1 MELLDDHQIL
11 GEEYKEVFF
20 TVIDEPVKSENLETI
35 MMLVSPFLIVLL
47 WSYEIKIMAFLLFV
61 STTWFI
67 VKYFR
72 KETQELT
79 LKIQKDQLVILNKE
93 RKKHQC
99 QLKQIRVIDKG
110 KETFVLKRRYWFFNW
125 LMPTINSKKATVH
138 PSYDE
143 LIAVLN
149 T

>member
-1 MELLDDHQIL
+1 
-11 GEEYKEVFF
+11 
-20 TVIDEPVKSENLETI
+20 
-35 MMLVSPFLIVLL
+35 
-47 WSYEIKIMAFLLFV
+47 
-61 STTWFI
+61 

-110 KETFVLKRRYWFFNW
+110 KETFALKRRYWFFNW
-125 LMPTINSKKATVH
+125 LMPTINSKKATVY

-143 LIAVLN
+143 MIAVLN
-149 T
+149 A

>member
-47 WSYEIKIMAFLLFV
+47 WSYEIKIMAFLIFV

-125 LMPTINSKKATVH
+125 LMPTINSKKVTVY

>member
-35 MMLVSPFLIVLL
+35 MMLVSPFLIILL
-47 WSYEIKIMAFLLFV
+47 WSYEIKIIAFLIFV
-61 STTWFI
+61 STIWFI

-93 RKKHQC
+93 RKRHQC

-110 KETFVLKRRYWFFNW
+110 KETFALKRRYWFFNW